1 MARSAA
7 RGWTVAAFFTTAL
20 PGGRFHRR
28 GCVSSPMQR
37 PLTQL
42 AVANPP
48 TATPIR
54 KYTSLLSD
62 SPQSGSTVRVEGGGD
77 GDGDGLGDGGGGE
90 GGDDEFGGGGGGGVG
105 GGG

>member
-1 MARSAA
+1 MCRYAM
-7 RGWTVAAFFTTAL
+7 T
-20 PGGRFHRR
+20 
-28 GCVSSPMQR
+28 R

-48 TATPIR
+48 TVTPIR
-54 KYTSLLSD
+54 KCTSPLSVI
-62 SPQSGSTVRVEGGGD
+62 SPLSVVARSTVHVEGGGD

>member
-1 MARSAA
+1 
-7 RGWTVAAFFTTAL
+7 
-20 PGGRFHRR
+20 
-28 GCVSSPMQR
+28 MQR

-54 KYTSLLSD
+54 KCTSLLSD

-90 GGDDEFGGGGGGGVG
+90 GGDDEFGGGG
-105 GGG
+105 